1 MRTISSLKETSLKRK
16 TSPFSFFPSNP
27 SQLSAYLCHTHSLGL
42 EHLIGTPA
50 LKPYMHGYF
59 LSLKLY
65 ETARVIANPFEYDE
79 YREKM
84 VKEKMEKMVE
94 SRIRTRKDAGVK
106 VNKGLAEKI
115 LRDEGRARKKAE
127 RKARLRHN
135 EDKGMDGV
143 DDNDEG
149 KVEEKQTK
157 PSLLADPR
165 FAKVFEDQ
173 AFAIDEDSREFAL
186 LNPSAAL
193 HRRVIGHAQTA
204 VEADEESDASSSS
217 SDEFGRASDESGA
230 GNLED
235 DDDDSSSNSSD
246 DGK

>member
-1 MRTISSLKETSLKRK
+1 
-16 TSPFSFFPSNP
+16 
-27 SQLSAYLCHTHSLGL
+27 
-42 EHLIGTPA
+42 
-50 LKPYMHGYF
+50 MHGYF

-84 VKEKMEKMVE
+84 IKEKMEKMVE
-94 SRIRTRKDAGVK
+94 SRIRTSKGAGVK

-115 LRDEGRARKKAE
+115 LRDEERARKKTE
-127 RKARLRHN
+127 RKARLRHK
-135 EDKGMDGV
+135 EDKDKGMDGV
-143 DDNDEG
+143 DGSDDNQ
-149 KVEEKQTK
+149 VEEEQTK

-165 FAKVFEDQ
+165 FTKVFEDQ

-193 HRRVIGHAQTA
+193 HKRATGHAQTT
-204 VEADEESDASSSS
+204 VEAEEEGDASSSS
-217 SDEFGRASDESGA
+217 PDEFGRASDESGA
-230 GNLED
+230 KNLED
-235 DDDDSSSNSSD
+235 DNDSSSNSSD